1 MAGFDNTPPASEY
14 RKYTSWG
21 RTRQPKNVA
30 GAHGTQLVDFGA
42 VAPTQTAPDPANGV
56 YATENQRF
64 LQLHGYFA
72 RVHVFS
78 YATGV
83 WKTLVEVDPSTG
95 APAIVSTAAT
105 NQARIVE
112 IAGMDLVAFDLAA
125 TPAYATCSTF

>member
-30 GAHGTQLVDFGA
+30 GAHGTALVDFGA

-64 LQLHGYFA
+64 LQLHGNFT

-78 YATGV
+78 YATGI
-83 WKTLVEVDPSTG
+83 WTSLVEVDPSTG
-95 APAIVSTAAT
+95 ALALVDTSAA
-105 NQARIVE
+105 NQTRIVE
-112 IAGMDLVAFDLAA
+112 IAGMDLVAFDIASG
-125 TPAYATCSTF
+125 TAYATCSTF